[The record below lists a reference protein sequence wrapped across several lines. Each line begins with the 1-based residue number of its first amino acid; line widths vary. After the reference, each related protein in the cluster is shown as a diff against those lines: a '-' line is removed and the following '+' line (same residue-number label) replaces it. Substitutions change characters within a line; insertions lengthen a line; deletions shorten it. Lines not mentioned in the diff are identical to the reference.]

1 MKIRIYDFTYVLS
14 RRYNL
19 ANAIRTKHLFQTRQ
33 QKSQIEMTPDLFY
46 KALADDTRLRSLL
59 LITQYNELCV
69 CELMAALNEAQPKIS
84 RHLAQLRKSGV
95 LSDRRQGQWVFYRLH
110 PELPSWAIKVLKT
123 TLDNQVLWLKDNV
136 DQLETMGGRPE
147 RTGACC

>member
-1 MKIRIYDFTYVLS
+1 
-14 RRYNL
+14 
-19 ANAIRTKHLFQTRQ
+19 
-33 QKSQIEMTPDLFY
+33 MTPDLFY

-69 CELMAALNEAQPKIS
+69 CELMAALKETQPKIS

-110 PELPSWAIKVLKT
+110 SELPNWTINVLKT
-123 TLDNQVLWLKDNV
+123 TLDNQVVWLKDNV